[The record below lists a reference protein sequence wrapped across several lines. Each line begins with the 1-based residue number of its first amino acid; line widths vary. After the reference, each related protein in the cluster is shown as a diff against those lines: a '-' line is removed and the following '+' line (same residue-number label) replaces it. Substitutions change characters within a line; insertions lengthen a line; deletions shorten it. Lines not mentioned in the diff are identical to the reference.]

1 MEPIKIKIDH
11 GKLIRALED
20 KKMNIKERNAKSGI
34 QTRNEVYMFYVR
46 YFKEY
51 GYAPSYKEVAESVG
65 IAVATAK
72 RQVTNLIEM
81 KYLETNHPGESRAI
95 RVTGYEF
102 KRRKTQ

>member
-1 MEPIKIKIDH
+1 
-11 GKLIRALED
+11 
-20 KKMNIKERNAKSGI
+20 MNIKERNAKSGI

-72 RQVTNLIEM
+72 NR
-81 KYLETNHPGESRAI
+81 
-95 RVTGYEF
+95 
-102 KRRKTQ
+102 